1 MPHCPECGLWVHPAD
16 PSCLACEADLSHM
29 DMATHEGEEGAG
41 LMAEEV
47 SRGRLQTEMQMV
59 EFGYSFAVKRGLRP
73 VIVSAVLLA
82 LSWLVLPLFALLG
95 YVANM
100 GRDAAQGRDNIPEM
114 TDITSYMGD
123 GLRVF
128 LSVGLA
134 FWTPL
139 LIYLFLINQY
149 VAEYEFMS
157 LFGVNIPIST
167 DPVTI
172 IAMFL
177 VGFLWILLWPAAL
190 NLYIGTFDLRKTY
203 HPRLLGRFLTSLS
216 YLKSLAA
223 VVVLGIF
230 FGAFIGFMWLIAGY
244 IITNFD
250 PIIVSDGGGALAI
263 LGAGLLLLPI
273 AGAAIAGAYG
283 LMVLFSALGHNY
295 YQATERAIV
304 SPAE

>member
-29 DMATHEGEEGAG
+29 DPATHESEEGAG

-59 EFGYSFAVKRGLRP
+59 EFGFSFAVNRGLRP
-73 VIVSAVLLA
+73 VLISGVLLA

-95 YVANM
+95 YAANM
-100 GRDAAQGRDNIPEM
+100 GRNAAQGRDTIPEM

-139 LIYLFLINQY
+139 VIYLFLINQY
-149 VAEYEFMS
+149 VAEYEFVNV
-157 LFGVNIPIST
+157 FGVNLPFST

-172 IAMFL
+172 IAMFV
-177 VGFLWILLWPAAL
+177 VGILGILLWPAAL

-203 HPRLLGRFLTSLS
+203 HPRYLGRFLRSIS
-216 YLKSLAA
+216 YLKSVVA
-223 VVVLGIF
+223 VFVLGIF
-230 FGAFIGFMWLIAGY
+230 FGLFVAFMGIIFAAVDFYVGFGFGGAMDILGTILALIP
-244 IITNFD
+244 ITGGA
-250 PIIVSDGGGALAI
+250 IGGGY
-263 LGAGLLLLPI
+263 GLL
-273 AGAAIAGAYG
+273 
-283 LMVLFSALGHNY
+283 VLFSALGHNY
-295 YQATERAIV
+295 YRAAERAIV
-304 SPAE
+304 SPAQ